1 MNTKTSAPS
10 TTASDADP
18 SKVSAPTSISGFGT
32 SDGTD
37 EEKRRELRFH
47 KARATGLLIAATIAF
62 ILLLILTDGEGWAGY
77 AEAAAE
83 AAMVGGVA
91 DWFAVTALFR
101 HPLAL
106 PIPHTA
112 IIPKRKDQIGRALG
126 DFVQDNF
133 LQPEVL
139 ADRLGSTDLAG
150 RLGDWLVTPGNAR
163 KVGDQAGTVIG
174 AAIEM
179 LKDDEIQGTVEGYVQ
194 KRVDEFEPTPLAARA
209 LEFAV
214 EGGHHHAVFDA
225 GLTGLKSV
233 LHDNRHVMRKRLASE
248 SPWWVPEPVDDR
260 VFEKIYRA
268 INSFIDD
275 VTADPNHEFRA
286 NLDGRIDVLIDRLR
300 ESPEL
305 RERAHALKAE
315 LLAHP
320 ATRDWTSNL
329 WGNIK
334 QSLLLAAEDPTS
346 ELRIRLHA
354 TALSLGESLQADP
367 VLRAKVNDWIVGA
380 VVHLAGESRTEIAD
394 LIATTVEGWDAD
406 ETSDRIE
413 LQVGRDLQYIR
424 INGTVVGG
432 LVGLLIHAVAQILG

>member
-1 MNTKTSAPS
+1 MQTSLDSQLPD
-10 TTASDADP
+10 SDH
-18 SKVSAPTSISGFGT
+18 
-32 SDGTD
+32 
-37 EEKRRELRFH
+37 ERRRELRFH
-47 KARATGLLIAATIAF
+47 KARATGLLVAATIIF
-62 ILLLILTDGEGWAGY
+62 LLLIILTDGEGWTGY

-139 ADRLGSTDLAG
+139 SDRLSSTDLAG
-150 RLGDWLVTPGNAR
+150 RLGTWLLEPGNAH
-163 KVGDQAGTVIG
+163 KVGDQAGTIIG
-174 AAIEM
+174 AGIEM
-179 LKDDEIQGTVEGYVQ
+179 LRDDEIQQSVEGYVQ
-194 KRVDEFEPTPLAARA
+194 KRVDQFEPTPLAARA
-209 LEFAV
+209 IEFAV

-225 GLTGLKSV
+225 GLVGLRNV
-233 LHDNRHVMRKRLASE
+233 LDDNRSLMRKRLANE
-248 SPWWVPEPVDDR
+248 SPWWVPEPIDDR
-260 VFEKIYRA
+260 IFDKIFSA
-268 INSFIDD
+268 INTFIDD
-275 VTADPNHEFRA
+275 VTADPNHEFRR
-286 NLDGRIDVLIDRLR
+286 NLDTRIDTLTDRLR

-305 RERAHALKAE
+305 RDRAHELKAE

-320 ATRDWTSNL
+320 ATREWTTNL
-329 WGNIK
+329 WANIK
-334 QSLLLAAEDPTS
+334 QSLLLAADDPTS
-346 ELRIRLHA
+346 ELRVRLHA
-354 TALSLGESLQADP
+354 TALSMGESLQADP
-367 VLRAKVNDWIVGA
+367 VLRDKVNNWIVGA
-380 VVHLAGESRTEIAD
+380 VVHLAGESRGEIAD

-413 LQVGRDLQYIR
+413 MQVGRDLQYIR

-432 LVGLLIHAVAQILG
+432 LVGVVIHAIVQILG